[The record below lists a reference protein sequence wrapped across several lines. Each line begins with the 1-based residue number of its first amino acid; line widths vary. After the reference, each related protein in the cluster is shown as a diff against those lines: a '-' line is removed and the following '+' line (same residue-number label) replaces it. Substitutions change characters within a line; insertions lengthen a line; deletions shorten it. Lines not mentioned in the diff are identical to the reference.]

1 VSEGEEQVVVPA
13 EEQDA
18 VDAAV
23 RAHLDRW
30 ARLRTA
36 LTVLEEES

>member
-1 VSEGEEQVVVPA
+1 MVPA

-30 ARLRTA
+30 ARLRA
-36 LTVLEEES
+36 ALEEES

>member
-1 VSEGEEQVVVPA
+1 MPPEEQVVVPI

-23 RAHLDRW
+23 RAHLARW

-36 LTVLEEES
+36 LEEQS